1 MWRKERKERTDGPVG
16 AAGLAGAN
24 GVAGVPRL
32 MNGRAHRS
40 GMPRHFALLAVLLLI
55 APVACSPAPG
65 PTRASPPGVP
75 MTQATATPAPVRIYV
90 AIGASDAF
98 GIGTDDPRKQAW
110 PVALA
115 RTLGDSF
122 RLINL
127 SIPGATVDL
136 ATRVELPVALDTQ
149 PAVVTVWLAVNDFD
163 AGVTLDT
170 YRGQLRALLHALV
183 AATHALVYVA
193 NLPDLTLLPYFAH
206 RDPGALQSAVSA
218 WNAAIAAVCADEGAV
233 LVDLYATWTEL
244 AMHPEYISVDGFH
257 PSALGAARLAALFAA
272 AIVPNIVGASRP
284 SSLPSQLVQAG
295 FRRARHE

>member
-32 MNGRAHRS
+32 MNSRAHRS

-65 PTRASPPGVP
+65 PTRAPQPGVP
-75 MTQATATPAPVRIYV
+75 MTQATATPVRVYV

-98 GIGTDDPRKQAW
+98 GIGTDDPQKQAW

-115 RTLGDSF
+115 RTLGTSF

-127 SIPGATVDL
+127 GIPGATVDL
-136 ATRVELPVALDTQ
+136 ATRVELPVALDAQ
-149 PAVVTVWLAVNDFD
+149 PQVISVWLAVNDFD

-183 AATHALVYVA
+183 AGTHALVYVA

-206 RDPGALQSAVSA
+206 RDSGALQSAVSA
-218 WNAAIAAVCADEGAV
+218 WNAAIATVCTDEGAV

-244 AMHPEYISVDGFH
+244 AAHPEYISVDGFH

-272 AIVPNIVGASRP
+272 AIAPSIVGASHP
-284 SSLPSQLVQAG
+284 SSLPSQLIQAG
-295 FRRARHE
+295 TRRARHE